1 MQTRLCGDGWT
12 HEDGIS
18 VRGRA
23 FAEESLLEGEALARQ
38 FHDAVGRAES
48 ADPLESVSEDIADA
62 AATLEGFYAAVVR
75 TPDVTILVAD
85 GARSIPLYYDAA
97 GTIVS
102 DRGGVV
108 RDAIEAERDPVTENE
123 FLVTRYVTGSE
134 TIWQS
139 VFATQPGEVVGLED
153 GDVTRRTYREYWPTE
168 PADAARAEDPESRL
182 ETALETA
189 LDRLERVAGDRPVV
203 LPLSGGYD
211 SRLLASS
218 LVARD
223 REVIGFTFGRS
234 GHPDVEVSREVASRL
249 GIQWEFLPYDEATW
263 REWYHASSGVRY
275 RERAFGGD
283 ALPFLAEWPALRQ
296 LLERGR
302 IPQDALYCPGHTV
315 ATPSE
320 RLPVFEGEQRRG
332 RTGRSGGCVSATGGP
347 DGESESEL
355 GPDSEP
361 ESRIEAS
368 LEALTEYVLE
378 THYSLWEWDD
388 DAFREAALERIR
400 RGVLGG
406 RRPEQLTDPAS
417 LAAGYERW
425 EWRGRMSTF
434 TNGDL
439 RAYEDAGVD
448 WWLPLWDPVYVR
460 AWEQV
465 PLERR
470 REKGAHVS
478 LAAETY
484 RNATDVSERRA
495 RETDRS
501 LSPFDRCLSLLRHTP
516 VRQFSERDGDWLPPF
531 LAPRSAWNDPTRHPL
546 AWYGAIDDEV
556 LERVPDSRG
565 FYALRTAAETGR
577 LNLSEP
583 TESIPENGRVE
594 MSTE

>member
-23 FAEESLLEGEALARQ
+23 FAEESLLEGEALARR
-38 FHDAVGRAES
+38 FHDAVDR
-48 ADPLESVSEDIADA
+48 ADPDNSLESISEAVADA
-62 AATLEGFYAAVVR
+62 AVTLEGFYAAVVR

-85 GARSIPLYYDAA
+85 GARSIPLYYDAS

-102 DRGGVV
+102 DRGTVV
-108 RDAIEAERDPVTENE
+108 RDSIEAERDPVAENE
-123 FLVTRYVTGSE
+123 FLLTRYVTGPE
-134 TIWQS
+134 TVWQS
-139 VFATQPGEVVGLED
+139 VFAIQPGEVVRLED
-153 GDVTRRTYREYWPTE
+153 GNVTRGTYREYWPAG
-168 PADAARAEDPESRL
+168 PSVGSGAEDPESRL
-182 ETALETA
+182 EAALETA

-218 LVARD
+218 LVARG

-234 GHPDVEVSREVASRL
+234 GHPDVEMSRAVASRL
-249 GIQWEFLPYDEATW
+249 GIQWEFLPYDEETW

-283 ALPFLAEWPALRQ
+283 ALPFLAEWPALRE

-320 RLPVFEGEQRRG
+320 RLPVFTGESSRG
-332 RTGRSGGCVSATGGP
+332 RSGRSGGCVPAT
-347 DGESESEL
+347 DGADDESESK
-355 GPDSEP
+355 PDSEP

-368 LEALTEYVLE
+368 LEALVEYVLE
-378 THYSLWEWDD
+378 THYGLWEWDD

-406 RRPEQLTDPAS
+406 RQPEQLTDPTR

-448 WWLPLWDPVYVR
+448 WWLPLWDPAYVR

-465 PLERR
+465 PLEQR
-470 REKGAHVS
+470 REKAAHAS
-478 LAAETY
+478 LAVEAY
-484 RNATDVSERRA
+484 RNAANVSKRRA
-495 RETDRS
+495 RRTDRS

-531 LAPRSAWNDPTRHPL
+531 LAPRSSWSEPGQHPL
-546 AWYGAIDDEV
+546 AWYGAVDDEV

-565 FYALRTAAETGR
+565 FYALRTAAKTGR
-577 LNLSEP
+577 LRLSKL
-583 TESIPENGRVE
+583 TESVPENGRIE
-594 MSTE
+594 LSTE

>member
-1 MQTRLCGDGWT
+1 MQTRLCEDGWT

-23 FAEESLLEGEALARQ
+23 FAEESLLKGEKLARQ
-38 FHDAVGRAES
+38 FHDAVGRVGTDES
-48 ADPLESVSEDIADA
+48 LESVSEAVADA

-75 TPDVTILVAD
+75 TPDSTVLVAD
-85 GARSIPLYYDAA
+85 GARSIPLYYDAS
-97 GTIVS
+97 GTIAS
-102 DRGGVV
+102 DLGGVV
-108 RDAIEAERDPVTENE
+108 RDSIEAERDPVAESE
-123 FLVTRYVTGSE
+123 FLLTRYVTGPE

-153 GDVTRRTYREYWPTE
+153 GGLTRRTYREYWPTGATDHSE
-168 PADAARAEDPESRL
+168 NADPESRL
-182 ETALETA
+182 EAALGTA

-218 LVARD
+218 LVARG

-234 GHPDVEVSREVASRL
+234 GHPDVEMSRAVASRL
-249 GIQWEFLPYDEATW
+249 GIQWEFVPYDEGTW
-263 REWYHASSGVRY
+263 HEWYHGSSGVRY

-283 ALPFLAEWPALRQ
+283 ALPFLAEWPALRE

-302 IPQDALYCPGHTV
+302 IPRDALYCPGHTV

-320 RLPVFEGEQRRG
+320 RLPVFAGESSRG
-332 RTGRSGGCVSATGGP
+332 RTGRSGGCVPATDGP
-347 DGESESEL
+347 DGESESES

-368 LEALTEYVLE
+368 LEALVEYVLE
-378 THYSLWEWDD
+378 SHYTLWEWDD
-388 DAFREAALERIR
+388 DAFGEAARERIR

-406 RRPEQLTDPAS
+406 RRSEELTDPAS

-448 WWLPLWDPVYVR
+448 WWLPLWDPAYVR
-460 AWEQV
+460 AWERI
-465 PLERR
+465 PLEQR
-470 REKGAHVS
+470 REKGAHAS
-478 LAAETY
+478 LTVETY
-484 RNATDVSERRA
+484 RDAAGVSDRRA
-495 RETDRS
+495 RLTDRS
-501 LSPFDRCLSLLRHTP
+501 LSASDRCLSLLRHTP
-516 VRQFSERDGDWLPPF
+516 ARQWSERGGDWLPPF
-531 LAPRSAWNDPTRHPL
+531 LAPRSSWSEPGQHPL
-546 AWYGAIDDEV
+546 AWYGTVDDEV

-565 FYALRTAAETGR
+565 FYALRTAAKTGR

-583 TESIPENGRVE
+583 TESIPENGRIE
-594 MSTE
+594 TSTE